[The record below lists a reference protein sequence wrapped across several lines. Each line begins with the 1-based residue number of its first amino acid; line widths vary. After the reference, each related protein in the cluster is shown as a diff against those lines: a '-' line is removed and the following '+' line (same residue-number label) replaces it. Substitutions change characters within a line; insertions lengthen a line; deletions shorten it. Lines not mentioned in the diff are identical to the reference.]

1 MDITLNENYDV
12 GALFLK
18 LDELDKITDV
28 DKITELDNV
37 DKITELD
44 NVDKLTELDNV
55 DKLTELDNVDK
66 LDDLIKETELMQT
79 YQIDLFIEEIIKL
92 NTDYD
97 FYVGKLYKALSST
110 YNEMIKYSERCTNLT
125 ICNDVLKQK
134 ISQLEKNSATSFVKG
149 RFTIDEQLD
158 EDFYY

>member
-18 LDELDKITDV
+18 LDELDK
-28 DKITELDNV
+28 L
-37 DKITELD
+37 TELD

-55 DKLTELDNVDK
+55 DKLTELTDVDNVTK
-66 LDDLIKETELMQT
+66 LEDLIKETELMQT
-79 YQIDLFIEEIIKL
+79 YQIDLFTEEIIKL
-92 NTDYD
+92 ITDYD